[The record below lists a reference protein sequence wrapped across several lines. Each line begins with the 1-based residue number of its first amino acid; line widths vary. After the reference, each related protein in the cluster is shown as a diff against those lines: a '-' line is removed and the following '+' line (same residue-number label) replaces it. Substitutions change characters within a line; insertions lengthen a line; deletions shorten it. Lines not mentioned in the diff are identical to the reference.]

1 MRALAGGGCNCY
13 LGNAQ
18 IEMPLIGMGLTTH
31 VGAHPSG
38 AKTLRDH
45 FLLPSGKMGR
55 AIYGNQ
61 THFVKL
67 NDQETGGCWYECTIG
82 EKMSDGRYTVLGQ
95 DGPIMTQYSVSG
107 WESGSFLLY

>member
-1 MRALAGGGCNCY
+1 
-13 LGNAQ
+13 
-18 IEMPLIGMGLTTH
+18 
-31 VGAHPSG
+31 
-38 AKTLRDH
+38 
-45 FLLPSGKMGR
+45 MGR

-107 WESGSFLLY
+107 WEGHYEGVRVSLFIVQIFRLRCNV